1 MDAGVTD
8 RLSARLQT
16 ARIGF
21 DSQPRP
27 HYDSKHFIGS
37 KEQWS
42 KPLWVW
48 FLPSS
53 PILISYA
60 ADDLPKSPTIIFIA

>member
-8 RLSARLQT
+8 RPSARLQT

-27 HYDSKHFIGS
+27 YDDQQHV
-37 KEQWS
+37 ERQ
-42 KPLWVW
+42 
-48 FLPSS
+48 
-53 PILISYA
+53 
-60 ADDLPKSPTIIFIA
+60 